1 MRNAF
6 ACGLILCSSMSHALT
21 TQTFQ
26 ENGDVSIHLSD
37 SNANR
42 LVVKG
47 DKITQV
53 HFPEGAL
60 GVQNESD
67 GSLYVTLLVD
77 KSFTLFVSTEGGRHF
92 SATINPEDALGQTVQ
107 FVPQGPVVA
116 VKKPVV
122 ASPYHAFEVRE
133 LMQEMVAHK
142 TPEGY
147 VKQKRSGKITRYQ
160 NGLKVTPELSYVGDS
175 LNGEVFTIY
184 HGGRAPITL
193 SESWFSSQGTAAVNL
208 TSKTLMPGEHAT
220 IYKVVRHA

>member
-1 MRNAF
+1 MRKTL
-6 ACGLILCSSMSHALT
+6 ACGLVLLSGMSHALT

-60 GVQNESD
+60 GVQNEAD

-77 KSFTLFVSTEGGRHF
+77 KAFTLFVSTEGGRHF

-107 FVPQGPVVA
+107 FVPKTPVVA

-122 ASPYHAFEVRE
+122 TSPYHAYEVRE
-133 LMQEMVAHK
+133 LMQEMVTNK

-147 VKQKRSGKITRYQ
+147 VKKKRYGKITRYQ
-160 NGLKVTPELSYVGDS
+160 NGLKVTPALSYVGES

-193 SESWFSSQGTAAVNL
+193 SESWFSSQGTAAVKL

>member
-1 MRNAF
+1 MRNAL

-26 ENGDVSIHLSD
+26 ENGDVSIQLSD

-67 GSLYVTLLVD
+67 GSLYVTLMMD
-77 KSFTLFVSTEGGRHF
+77 KSFTLFVSTEAGRHF
-92 SATINPEDALGQTVQ
+92 SATVTPKDALGQTVQ
-107 FVPQGPVVA
+107 FVPSSSVVA
-116 VKKPVV
+116 VKKKPVQ
-122 ASPYHAFEVRE
+122 SPYHMDEVRD
-133 LMQEMVAHK
+133 LIHEMVANK

-147 VKQKRSGKITRYQ
+147 VKQKRTSKITHYQ
-160 NGLKVTPELSYVGDS
+160 NGLKVTPKLNYVGDS
-175 LNGEVFTIY
+175 LNGEVLSVY
-184 HGGRAPITL
+184 YSGKAPITL
-193 SESWFSSQGTAAVNL
+193 SESWFSTEGTEAVTL
-208 TSKTLMPGEHAT
+208 TSKTLMPGERAT

>member
-1 MRNAF
+1 MRKTL
-6 ACGLILCSSMSHALT
+6 ACGLVLLSSMSHALT

-26 ENGDVSIHLSD
+26 ENGDVSIRLSD

-60 GVQNESD
+60 GVQNEAD

-92 SATINPEDALGQTVQ
+92 SATVNPEDALGQTVQ
-107 FVPQGPVVA
+107 FVPQSPVVS
-116 VKKPVV
+116 VKKPQVT
-122 ASPYHAFEVRE
+122 SPYHAMEVRD
-133 LMQEMVAHK
+133 LMQEMVADK

-147 VKQKRSGKITRYQ
+147 VKKKRASKITHYQ
-160 NGLKVTPELSYVGDS
+160 NGLKVTPALSYIGES

-184 HGGRAPITL
+184 HGGKTPMTL
-193 SESWFSSQGTAAVNL
+193 SESWFASQDTEAVTL
-208 TSKTLMPGEHAT
+208 TSKTLMPGERAI